1 MKRGVASAVAR
12 RAWDYL
18 RYDFREIV
26 WPRPMPDPPGK
37 FPQISSM
44 SPGEHLKC
52 WRDGIGSYLDGWR
65 WYNGEPKKERA
76 ARLERERQERIA
88 RGESEA
94 ELDAGRADW
103 DQDLDGLTEELEGV
117 VKAGKRVGTEA
128 WKVHFKHFYKS
139 RMTAY
144 RDGIREFSGPGVKDP
159 GAETWAGGMQSW
171 GSAGRRHRA
180 DTRAPD
186 PRGVRR
192 REPVQRARHRTDV
205 PRGAVHPARQRTER
219 TRAAAQAR
227 HVLHRGANG

>member
-1 MKRGVASAVAR
+1 MMKRGVASAVAR

-103 DQDLDGLTEELEGV
+103 DQDLDGVTEELEGV

-144 RDGIREFSGPGVKDP
+144 RDGIREFIEGYK
-159 GAETWAGGMQSW
+159 E
-171 GSAGRRHRA
+171 GRDEA
-180 DTRAPD
+180 LKPIELTEEEEEEA
-186 PRGVRR
+186 
-192 REPVQRARHRTDV
+192 
-205 PRGAVHPARQRTER
+205 RTE
-219 TRAAAQAR
+219 AALLAAELKRRQAAKAAR
-227 HVLHRGANG
+227 HVEQGGVHNSEAMSTGSMTQTERSGN

>member
-1 MKRGVASAVAR
+1 MMKRGVASAVAR

-65 WYNGEPKKERA
+65 WYNGEPKKERQ

-94 ELDAGRADW
+94 EIGRA
-103 DQDLDGLTEELEGV
+103 
-117 VKAGKRVGTEA
+117 
-128 WKVHFKHFYKS
+128 
-139 RMTAY
+139 
-144 RDGIREFSGPGVKDP
+144 
-159 GAETWAGGMQSW
+159 
-171 GSAGRRHRA
+171 
-180 DTRAPD
+180 
-186 PRGVRR
+186 
-192 REPVQRARHRTDV
+192 
-205 PRGAVHPARQRTER
+205 
-219 TRAAAQAR
+219 
-227 HVLHRGANG
+227 HV